1 MSGDL
6 LWALAL
12 FAGSG
17 VLVIISGVGIARY
30 GDALAGLMG
39 WGRLWVGTILVAAAT
54 SLPELATNVTA
65 ATRDQADLA
74 AGGILGANMVNMFM
88 LAAVALLFGGAR
100 FFQQVAPEQ
109 RYLALAAMALT
120 GLAVLFGAF
129 HMDLSFL
136 KIGLASVLI
145 LAIYRGGMRIVY
157 LTRPAEA
164 SGAVQANGLPGLRR
178 AWIFFALASL
188 GVLVAA
194 PALAF
199 SVEEIAETTG
209 LSTSFLGVAAL
220 AIVTTMPEAATTVTA
235 VRIGAADLGVG
246 NLYGSCAFNILIL
259 ALADPFYRQ
268 GTLVETLQDEH
279 LAAGLLAVTLMGMGL
294 VLILSRGRHRYIP
307 VRPSLAAMALLYLA
321 SLYIVFS
328 LASSIFAV
336 PESG

>member
-74 AGGILGANMVNMFM
+74 AGGILGTNMVNMFV

-145 LAIYRGGMRIVY
+145 LAIYLGSMRIVY

-307 VRPSLAAMALLYLA
+307 VRPSLAAMALFYLA

-328 LASSIFAV
+328 L
-336 PESG
+336 G